1 MDRQS
6 TIAKGGEAQPITVRI
21 PTALRMLGLGRS
33 KFYDLLKVGEI
44 ETIKVGRAT
53 LVVVAS
59 LHRFV
64 ASRRRS

>member
-1 MDRQS
+1 MTPHEKPQHP
-6 TIAKGGEAQPITVRI
+6 AEPEAITVRI
-21 PTALRMLGLGRS
+21 PTALRMLGLSRS
-33 KFYDLLKVGEI
+33 QFYLMMKDGEI

-64 ASRRRS
+64 AARRR